1 MSIIDPD
8 IEAGNHIKQGKAAIG
23 IVVRGTGHRIISG
36 EFYGLT
42 TGIKLENA
50 QYCLIDM
57 PHFSN
62 ASLPEEMITAVLEDN
77 QSKQNRVILAPS
89 YNSVQ
94 KAYGRGN

>member
-42 TGIKLENA
+42 TGIKLDKRSSIA
-50 QYCLIDM
+50 
-57 PHFSN
+57 
-62 ASLPEEMITAVLEDN
+62 
-77 QSKQNRVILAPS
+77 
-89 YNSVQ
+89 
-94 KAYGRGN
+94 